1 MTSARRIGAPDA
13 KNRALLLDAA
23 EQLMLEEGYAA
34 VTSRRLAGRA
44 GLKPQLVHYYFRTM
58 EELFLEVF
66 RRRAEEGLEVQARAL
81 QSPISRCGRCG
92 GSAPIPDS
100 PRSRWNSWR
109 WPITAKSMRAEI
121 AYYAERFR
129 EEQQEAVAAA
139 LHRYGVQNEDVP
151 PVVWTVLMTSLSRF
165 LVLEQAIGMSA
176 GHAETVEL
184 VESYLRRLEGE
195 PQPIE
200 GVPPSWVVHQF
211 RSEQS
216 TPFGPVLGYDDG
228 SVYRQITVKPR
239 RAGFGAGARHDH
251 RVHLGFRLGSARSS
265 RVCPA
270 RCRRRR
276 AV

>member
-13 KNRALLLDAA
+13 KNRVLLLDAA

-34 VTSRRLAGRA
+34 VTSRRLAGKA

-66 RRRAEEGLEVQARAL
+66 RRRAEEALEVHAQVLRSPQPLWAL
-81 QSPISRCGRCG
+81 WRFGTDPAFTRISMEFMALANHR
-92 GSAPIPDS
+92 
-100 PRSRWNSWR
+100 
-109 WPITAKSMRAEI
+109 KEMRAEI

-129 EEQQEAVAAA
+129 EEQRQAVTAA
-139 LHRYGVQNEDVP
+139 LQRYDADRQDDMP

-165 LVLEQAIGMSA
+165 LVLEQAVGISG
-176 GHAETVEL
+176 GHAETLEL

-200 GVPPSWVVHQF
+200 GISPAWVVHQV

-216 TPFGPVLGYDDG
+216 TPLGPSLDTTTAP
-228 SVYRQITVKPR
+228 STAKSQ
-239 RAGFGAGARHDH
+239 
-251 RVHLGFRLGSARSS
+251 
-265 RVCPA
+265 
-270 RCRRRR
+270 
-276 AV
+276 